1 MGRFVRDQRTPIVVP
16 LPPLPRAPGRLVH
29 SDCPPEGAVTL
40 AMAAELEGFRAR
52 SINSV
57 RAHLDPV
64 RLSDRWVGP
73 GDRKP
78 RALYSRPEAER
89 IAGELERRRPNPYK
103 PPMYSPYGRQH
114 GYEPSTENR
123 DVPAGWVTTK
133 ELQDALYDLDHDV
146 TARTVRAIL
155 VDGRWP
161 RGLGRRVAAALRA
174 LFDELGLPPPTR
186 ARSERRLVGQRIQRV
201 YPKEEAMKKL
211 LLGIEGVG
219 ERSAF
224 DDHDWRTALEVI
236 FDAVRDERLR
246 GREMGGRG

>member
-1 MGRFVRDQRTPIVVP
+1 MGRFMRDQRTPIVVP

-29 SDCPPEGAVTL
+29 GDCPPEGAVTL
-40 AMAAELEGFRAR
+40 AMATELEGFRAR

-57 RAHLDPV
+57 RAHVDPI

-78 RALYSRPEAER
+78 RALYSRSEVER

-103 PPMYSPYGRQH
+103 PPMYSPYGRRH

-123 DVPAGWVTTK
+123 DVTPGWVTTK

-161 RGLGRRVAAALRA
+161 RGPSPRVMAALRA
-174 LFDELGLPPPTR
+174 LFEELGLPPPTR

-201 YPKEEAMKKL
+201 YPKAEAMKKL

-219 ERSAF
+219 ERSAL
-224 DDHDWRTALEVI
+224 DSDHWGTNLAAI
-236 FDAVRDERLR
+236 FAVVGDERLR
-246 GREMGGRG
+246 GREMGGG

>member
-1 MGRFVRDQRTPIVVP
+1 MRDQRTPIVVP

-29 SDCPPEGAVTL
+29 GDCPPEGAVTL
-40 AMAAELEGFRAR
+40 AMAAELEGLRAR

-78 RALYSRPEAER
+78 RALYSRSEVER
-89 IAGELERRRPNPYK
+89 IAGELKRRRPNPYK
-103 PPMYSPYGRQH
+103 PPMYSPCGRQH

-123 DVPAGWVTTK
+123 DVPAGWVTAK

-201 YPKEEAMKKL
+201 YPKEEVMKKL

>member
-1 MGRFVRDQRTPIVVP
+1 MRDQRTPIVVP

-29 SDCPPEGAVTL
+29 GDCPPEGAVTL
-40 AMAAELEGFRAR
+40 AMAAELEGLRAR

-78 RALYSRPEAER
+78 RALYSRSEVER
-89 IAGELERRRPNPYK
+89 IAGELKRRRPNPYK
-103 PPMYSPYGRQH
+103 PPMYSPCGRQH

-123 DVPAGWVTTK
+123 DVPAGWVTAK